1 MLNKPI
7 NNIVK
12 EHFNKMREIANE
24 KANTEFEQNILNKI
38 KGLNHFQTFSICINE
53 RKRIKKLLKK
63 DPHPYY
69 INNSDDWLLNQFANR
84 HFLLN
89 VDETNEFIQSVYLSD
104 YSKLIYRKIE
114 DLEKDIPKYTYNDF
128 LNGVQ
133 NKYLENFAP
142 HYSTEEKDYYKIV
155 DWQMKSLLDIVQY
168 DSRNII
174 RAYQNYCK
182 TINNPLEFIIQE
194 LSILDDE
201 LSKKL
206 KDAKVLKQILSKLY
220 LFKSFDFNSYND
232 ELLISNY
239 PLFFNNKNN
248 LNLLNPIN
256 LKEPLQKKENGTKSV
271 IGNEYTIFYS
281 LDIVLK
287 WMRKII
293 KGDSFVVPFEFK
305 DIDEELKKAFQET
318 EEETDKEIETLN
330 NFCYNDE
337 SNSDEQIK
345 KYLREQLQT
354 QIDTYNKFEDKKLFF
369 LLRDENIE
377 LLKENIRFNY
387 ILNDKLDEII
397 QNIKKAKRILN
408 ISWEIAFIF
417 NELFDSRTMYFKND
431 TGSHYII
438 QSLMNKMVV
447 DKEIYSE
454 LQSVL
459 DGFFERFHSDSVPM
473 DFHFLNHREAYIRLF
488 EKSMSRFQEILN
500 NAEPSNKVIYI
511 QSRLKELKHR
521 ELKFRSLID
530 RREDFKDKEDK
541 YPNLF
546 KEFLTIE
553 AEFIKETA
561 TITPLSFIPDS
572 TTLLIEESN
581 NKDFESLLTEE
592 RQVYVLK
599 LLEDM
604 SLTLNGKYN
613 LTERKKGA
621 IRGVVEALK
630 ENHILPDAGLDIL
643 CKSIGSKIGL
653 EIKSKLDVSN
663 TSNDFKKGAL
673 QYIKDNPLH

>member
-1 MLNKPI
+1 
-7 NNIVK
+7 
-12 EHFNKMREIANE
+12 
-24 KANTEFEQNILNKI
+24 
-38 KGLNHFQTFSICINE
+38 
-53 RKRIKKLLKK
+53 
-63 DPHPYY
+63 
-69 INNSDDWLLNQFANR
+69 
-84 HFLLN
+84 
-89 VDETNEFIQSVYLSD
+89 
-104 YSKLIYRKIE
+104 
-114 DLEKDIPKYTYNDF
+114 
-128 LNGVQ
+128 
-133 NKYLENFAP
+133 
-142 HYSTEEKDYYKIV
+142 
-155 DWQMKSLLDIVQY
+155 
-168 DSRNII
+168 
-174 RAYQNYCK
+174 
-182 TINNPLEFIIQE
+182 
-194 LSILDDE
+194 
-201 LSKKL
+201 
-206 KDAKVLKQILSKLY
+206 
-220 LFKSFDFNSYND
+220 
-232 ELLISNY
+232 
-239 PLFFNNKNN
+239 
-248 LNLLNPIN
+248 
-256 LKEPLQKKENGTKSV
+256 
-271 IGNEYTIFYS
+271 
-281 LDIVLK
+281 
-287 WMRKII
+287 
-293 KGDSFVVPFEFK
+293 
-305 DIDEELKKAFQET
+305 
-318 EEETDKEIETLN
+318 
-330 NFCYNDE
+330 
-337 SNSDEQIK
+337 
-345 KYLREQLQT
+345 
-354 QIDTYNKFEDKKLFF
+354 
-369 LLRDENIE
+369 
-377 LLKENIRFNY
+377 
-387 ILNDKLDEII
+387 
-397 QNIKKAKRILN
+397 
-408 ISWEIAFIF
+408 
-417 NELFDSRTMYFKND
+417 MYFKND

-530 RREDFKDKEDK
+530 RREDFKVKEDK

-561 TITPLSFIPDS
+561 TITALSFIPNS

-581 NKDFESLLTEE
+581 NKDFESLLTKE

-599 LLEDM
+599 LLEDL

>member
-12 EHFNKMREIANE
+12 DHFNKMRQFAKE

-38 KGLNHFQTFSICINE
+38 KGLNHFQKLKICVNE
-53 RKRIKKLLKK
+53 KKRIKKLKK
-63 DPHPYY
+63 EDPHPYY
-69 INNSDDWLLNQFANR
+69 INNSDDWLLTQFANR

-114 DLEKDIPKYTYNDF
+114 ELEKDIPKYTYSDF
-128 LNGVQ
+128 LKGVQ

-142 HYSTEEKDYYKIV
+142 HYSTEEKEYYQIV
-155 DWQMKSLLDIVQY
+155 DWQMKSLLDLVEY
-168 DSRNII
+168 DAVNII
-174 RAYQNYCK
+174 RAYQDYCS
-182 TINNPLEFIIQE
+182 TIKNPLEFITKE
-194 LSILDDE
+194 LSILEDD
-201 LSKKL
+201 LLKSL
-206 KDAKVLKQILSKLY
+206 KDAKVLKQVLSKLY
-220 LFKSFDFNSYND
+220 LFKSFDFNSYD
-232 ELLISNY
+232 DKLLIINY
-239 PLFFNNKNN
+239 PLFFNDENN

-256 LKEPLQKKENGTKSV
+256 LKEPLHKKENGYKSV

-293 KGDSFVVPFEFK
+293 KGDSVLIPFEFK
-305 DIDEELKKAFQET
+305 DIDEELKKALQET
-318 EEETDKEIETLN
+318 EEETDKEIEKLN
-330 NFCYNDE
+330 DFCFNDE
-337 SNSDEQIK
+337 SNSDKQIK
-345 KYLREQLQT
+345 KYLREQLQI

-369 LLRDENIE
+369 LLRDENIK

-387 ILNDKLDEII
+387 ILNDKLNDII

-408 ISWEIAFIF
+408 ISWEIAYIF

-431 TGSHYII
+431 SGSHYVI
-438 QSLMNKMVV
+438 QSLMNQMVV
-447 DKEIYSE
+447 DKEIYTE
-454 LQSVL
+454 LQSIL
-459 DGFFERFHSDSVPM
+459 DGFFERMYSDSVPM

-488 EKSMSRFQEILN
+488 EKSMSRFQEILD

-521 ELKFRSLID
+521 EIKFRTLID

-561 TITPLSFIPDS
+561 TIAPLSFLPEH
-572 TTLLIEESN
+572 TTILINESN
-581 NKDFESLLTEE
+581 HKDFESILSEE
-592 RQVYVLK
+592 NQVYVLK
-599 LLEDM
+599 LLEDL
-604 SLTLNGKYN
+604 SVTINGKYN
-613 LTERKKGA
+613 LSDKKKGA
-621 IRGVVEALK
+621 IRGIVEALK
-630 ENHILPDAGLDIL
+630 EYHILPGLSLDVL

-653 EIKSKLDVSN
+653 EIKSKLDVTN
-663 TSNDFKKGAL
+663 ISNDFKKSAL